1 MGFFRTTGRAVKW
14 AVKPAVDAPSWFG
27 ARQIRLLTTRFF
39 GESKGLFRIQP
50 KPAHPETF
58 EEAVARLQLTDDE
71 LVKRRSQYLQL
82 AVFCGFLGLLVL
94 GYSVYLF
101 LLLDIAPAILSFLLA
116 LLVFIYAFRFHFWF
130 FQIKHRKLG
139 CTLREWWQS
148 KVEDTS
154 SES

>member
-1 MGFFRTTGRAVKW
+1 MGFFRTTGRAIKW
-14 AVKPAVDAPSWFG
+14 AVKPAVDVPSWFG
-27 ARQIRLLTTRFF
+27 ARQIRGLSTRFIN
-39 GESKGLFRIQP
+39 ESKGLFQIQP

-58 EEAVARLQLTDDE
+58 DEAVARLQLTEED
-71 LVKRRSQYLQL
+71 LANRSKNYLQL
-82 AVFCGFLGLLVL
+82 AIFCGFLGLLVL

-101 LLLDIAPAILSFLLA
+101 WLLDVAPAILSFLLA
-116 LLVFIYAFRFHFWF
+116 LLVFVYAFRFHFWF

-148 KVEDTS
+148 KAGDTS